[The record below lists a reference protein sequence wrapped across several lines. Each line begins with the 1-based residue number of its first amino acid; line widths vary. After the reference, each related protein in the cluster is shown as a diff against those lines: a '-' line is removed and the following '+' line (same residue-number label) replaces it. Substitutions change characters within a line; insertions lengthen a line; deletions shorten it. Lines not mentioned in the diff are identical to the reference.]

1 MFYLYLF
8 LGSWLMS
15 ISFLL
20 GMYWVDS
27 KVFEN
32 DIPFSDDP
40 KEERQLKM
48 MFYALLI
55 PVSYTHLRAHETKA
69 NLVCRLLLEKKN

>member
-1 MFYLYLF
+1 
-8 LGSWLMS
+8 MS

-55 PVSYTHLRAHETKA
+55 LPISSTFIA
-69 NLVCRLLLEKKN
+69 CLLIMEGGTRNNKRGEGQKK